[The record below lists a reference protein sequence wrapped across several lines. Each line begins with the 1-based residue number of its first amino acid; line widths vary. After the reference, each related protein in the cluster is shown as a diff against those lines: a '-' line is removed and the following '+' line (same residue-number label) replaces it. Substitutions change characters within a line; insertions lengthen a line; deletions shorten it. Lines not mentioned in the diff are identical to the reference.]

1 MKANIIAVFD
11 KEKEKVLVCR
21 RRKNPYK
28 GLLNFVGG
36 KIEKEEDGLTAA
48 YRELWEETGITDADI
63 ELTHLMDFNYLV
75 FDNWLEV
82 YFGRLNKDFTV
93 RHIAIT
99 SIEQLGLLRKSKYLQ
114 SNTNV
119 ILNDLDEIL
128 SSYNTVLFLRNAV
141 SM

>member
-82 YFGRLNKDFTV
+82 YFGRLNKAFTV
-93 RHIAIT
+93 RGEEIELLWIDISSDFFDVTQFAGRGNMGHIMELIKEYE
-99 SIEQLGLLRKSKYLQ
+99 SDLPDEEKY
-114 SNTNV
+114 
-119 ILNDLDEIL
+119 
-128 SSYNTVLFLRNAV
+128 
-141 SM
+141 

>member
-36 KIEKEEDGLTAA
+36 KIEMEEDGLTAA

-93 RHIAIT
+93 RGEENELLWIDISSDFFDVTQFAGRGNMGHIMELIKEYE
-99 SIEQLGLLRKSKYLQ
+99 SDLPDEGKY
-114 SNTNV
+114 
-119 ILNDLDEIL
+119 
-128 SSYNTVLFLRNAV
+128 
-141 SM
+141 

>member
-63 ELTHLMDFNYLV
+63 ELTHLMDFNLMSIKPPS
-75 FDNWLEV
+75 EM
-82 YFGRLNKDFTV
+82 GRT
-93 RHIAIT
+93 
-99 SIEQLGLLRKSKYLQ
+99 E
-114 SNTNV
+114 
-119 ILNDLDEIL
+119 
-128 SSYNTVLFLRNAV
+128 
-141 SM
+141 

>member
-63 ELTHLMDFNYLV
+63 ELTHLMDFNYLLL
-75 FDNWLEV
+75 DNWLE
-82 YFGRLNKDFTV
+82 NKDFTV
-93 RHIAIT
+93 RGEENELLWIDISSDFFDVTQFAGRGNMGHIMELIKEYE
-99 SIEQLGLLRKSKYLQ
+99 SDLPDEEKY
-114 SNTNV
+114 
-119 ILNDLDEIL
+119 
-128 SSYNTVLFLRNAV
+128 
-141 SM
+141 

>member
-93 RHIAIT
+93 RGEENELLWIDISSDFFDVTQFAGRGNMGHIMEPVSYT
-99 SIEQLGLLRKSKYLQ
+99 H
-114 SNTNV
+114 
-119 ILNDLDEIL
+119 LDVYKRQI
-128 SSYNTVLFLRNAV
+128 
-141 SM
+141 